1 MKPMETLK
9 NEHGL
14 IRQFLDNLEFAGKRM
29 EEGEKPPREFFDK
42 ALKFAREFADD
53 YHHIKEEHLMFVR
66 LAQKAAGTMDGQIES
81 LRHQHE
87 TGRDHIAAIG
97 AALDGYEDGNPVKVD
112 QIKESVAAYVPMLR
126 DHIHTE
132 DHLFFPLAEKALS
145 AEEMAQLEGE
155 FARARQKAGEEPF
168 ESYHKLVIDMGSML
182 VHM

>member
-1 MKPMETLK
+1 MKPTDTLK

-14 IRQFLDNLEFAGKRM
+14 IRQFLDNLELAEQKM
-29 EEGEKPPREFFDK
+29 EEGKTVPRDFFDK
-42 ALKFAREFADD
+42 ALRFAREFADA

-66 LAQKAAGTMDGQIES
+66 LAQKASGTMDGQIES

-87 TGRDHIAAIG
+87 TGRDHIAVIG
-97 AALDGYEDGNPVKVD
+97 AALDGYEAGNPVKAD
-112 QIKESVAAYVPMLR
+112 QIRESLAAYVPMLR

-145 AEEMAQLEGE
+145 AEEMTQLEAE
-155 FARARQKAGEEPF
+155 FTRARQKAGEEPF
-168 ESYHKLVIDMGSML
+168 EAYHKLVIDMGSML